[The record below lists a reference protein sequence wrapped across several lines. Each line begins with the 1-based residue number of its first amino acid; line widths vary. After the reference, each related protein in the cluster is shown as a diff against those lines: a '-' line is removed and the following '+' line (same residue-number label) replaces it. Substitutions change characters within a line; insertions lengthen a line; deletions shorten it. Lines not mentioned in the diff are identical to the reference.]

1 MNYFRYDRN
10 ILDFT
15 KGPIAEKILKMAD
28 NCFVRERKDRI
39 TLYKLKLNMACPGR
53 FRPNHVL
60 DYYMILNKK
69 KSILTCGRC
78 NIALLKER
86 GQCNINSFI
95 LPSHFHHKDANFR
108 SLVALLQANGYIQLP
123 VPDPLTWGYMEFRY

>member
-1 MNYFRYDRN
+1 MYYYRFDRN

-39 TLYKLKLNMACPGR
+39 TLYSLKLNMACPGN
-53 FRPNHVL
+53 FRLNNVL

-69 KSILTCGRC
+69 KSLLTCARC
-78 NIALLKER
+78 NFALLNEKKS
-86 GQCNINSFI
+86 CNINSFI
-95 LPSHFHHKDANFR
+95 LPAHFHHKKVNFR
-108 SLVALLQANGYIQLP
+108 SMVAVLQANGYIQLP
-123 VPDPLTWGYMEFRY
+123 VPDPLTWGYMDFRY